1 MKRLDFELATGD
13 ADAGE
18 LRLIL
23 DQAISEH
30 FDDGFLHHQWDG
42 DVLRLSGP
50 GARGSIVHE
59 SGHLRL
65 QAKLRAP
72 ASFVHQVIRRRI
84 QAALEDVAARLSAR
98 QPAENSTAT

>member
-1 MKRLDFELATGD
+1 MKKVDFKLATGD

-18 LRLIL
+18 LRPIL
-23 DQAISEH
+23 DQAISDH
-30 FDDGFLHHQWDG
+30 FDDGFLHHAWDG

-50 GARGSIVHE
+50 GARGTIVHE

-72 ASFVHQVIRRRI
+72 ASLVHRVIRRKI
-84 QAALEDVAARLSAR
+84 QAALEDVAAKLGS
-98 QPAENSTAT
+98 